1 MKTRNLKT
9 KTLSILLAIVMLL
22 GMLPISVFAAEPEV
36 VKSYHVATLYDDGT
50 LEIFADVSNLAA
62 IPWQNERASIKKV
75 VFTVDTPLYTRL
87 FSDCTNLA
95 EITLPS
101 TVTEIPSF
109 CFNSCPS
116 LASITIPDSVT
127 SIGDR
132 AFSGCSALE
141 SVIFGENSN
150 LQSIGNNA
158 FNQCDALTSIT
169 IPDSVMS
176 IDGWAFNSCDTLTSI
191 AIPDSVA
198 SIGERAFSDCKK
210 LSSIT
215 FGANSQLQTIGIY
228 AFNNCDVLE
237 SIVIPDTVTSIG
249 GYAFNSCDALAN
261 IVIPDSVTS
270 ISNGAFSACEALASI
285 AIPDSVTSIGERA
298 FYNCDALASI
308 RIPAS
313 VTSIGED
320 AFYGCGK
327 LTDIYYDGTVESW
340 NSITKGD
347 NAIPN
352 GVKITPKAKDLTI
365 TGGTEAT
372 DYTYENGVLDIK
384 NAGTY
389 EIKNADNVTVTG
401 DIIKVSA
408 PSGTVN
414 ITLSGVVINVS
425 GTVGT
430 GSWGKAAFEIMGECA
445 TNLIL
450 KDGCENVFDS
460 GFNRAGIAN
469 HSHALTIVCE
479 HSESA
484 AHECSTSCGN
494 LRAVGQYGGAG
505 IGGDAFEPGA
515 NITIKGGNI
524 VADIVNQNG
533 GAGIGG
539 GDGGNGSNIT
549 ITGGTVT
556 ATGGEGAGIGGGYGG
571 NGNYITIS
579 GGKIIAGDLEAGGA
593 GIGGGDGGN
602 GSNITITGGNVVAL
616 SRDAGIQGDNITIT
630 GGEVLANTVAGIG
643 GLYGDNIKIAPA
655 KNTIIYAYNGSRTEN
670 TPLDGSPFTRET
682 DIRDLIDGNSSF
694 YCYAEHVHS
703 FSTDW
708 TYDEDSHW
716 HAPTCG
722 HEDAAFKVSHSYGT
736 EWKSDSTSHWHEC
749 TCGAK
754 TEEAAHSFGTE
765 WKSDGTNHW
774 RECSCGAKSDEAA
787 HSGGIATCTAK
798 AKCTV
803 CAVEYGN
810 LAEHTYG
817 TEWKSDGTNH
827 WHECT
832 CGAKTEEAAH
842 SGGTATCAEKAKCTA
857 CGTEYG
863 NLAEH
868 TYGTEWKSDGT
879 NHWHE
884 CTCGAKSGEAA
895 HSGSTATCADK
906 AVCSVCN
913 IVYGELAAHNY
924 SGGKCTV
931 CEAAN
936 PNYVP
941 ETDSPQTGDNSHMAL
956 WFALLFISGG
966 AVITLAVVDR
976 KRRTAKH

>member
-340 NSITKGD
+340 NYITKGD

-352 GVKITPKAKDLTI
+352 GVKI
-365 TGGTEAT
+365 
-372 DYTYENGVLDIK
+372 NH
-384 NAGTY
+384 
-389 EIKNADNVTVTG
+389 TG
-401 DIIKVSA
+401 DCVDDDTNHICDVCVAELTHGYPTEWKSD
-408 PSGTVN
+408 STN
-414 ITLSGVVINVS
+414 H
-425 GTVGT
+425 
-430 GSWGKAAFEIMGECA
+430 WYEC
-445 TNLIL
+445 
-450 KDGCENVFDS
+450 
-460 GFNRAGIAN
+460 
-469 HSHALTIVCE
+469 
-479 HSESA
+479 
-484 AHECSTSCGN
+484 
-494 LRAVGQYGGAG
+494 
-505 IGGDAFEPGA
+505 
-515 NITIKGGNI
+515 
-524 VADIVNQNG
+524 
-533 GAGIGG
+533 
-539 GDGGNGSNIT
+539 
-549 ITGGTVT
+549 
-556 ATGGEGAGIGGGYGG
+556 
-571 NGNYITIS
+571 
-579 GGKIIAGDLEAGGA
+579 
-593 GIGGGDGGN
+593 
-602 GSNITITGGNVVAL
+602 
-616 SRDAGIQGDNITIT
+616 
-630 GGEVLANTVAGIG
+630 
-643 GLYGDNIKIAPA
+643 
-655 KNTIIYAYNGSRTEN
+655 
-670 TPLDGSPFTRET
+670 
-682 DIRDLIDGNSSF
+682 
-694 YCYAEHVHS
+694 
-703 FSTDW
+703 
-708 TYDEDSHW
+708 
-716 HAPTCG
+716 TCG
-722 HEDAAFKVSHSYGT
+722 AKSDEAAHSYGT
-736 EWKSDSTSHWHEC
+736 EWKSDSTNHWHEC

-754 TEEAAHSFGTE
+754 TEEAAHSYGTE

-774 RECSCGAKSDEAA
+774 RECSCGAKSGEAA
-787 HSGGIATCTAK
+787 HNGGTATCTEK

-803 CAVEYGN
+803 CTVEYGN

-817 TEWKSDGTNH
+817 SEWKSDGTNH

-832 CGAKTEEAAH
+832 CEAKSDEAAH
-842 SGGTATCAEKAKCTA
+842 NGGTATCTEKAKCTV
-857 CGTEYG
+857 CGTEYS

-868 TYGTEWKSDGT
+868 TYGTEWKSDATNHWHECSCGAKADSAAHNGGTATCKDKAVCSTCDTAYGDLADHSYGTEWKFDGT

-884 CTCGAKSGEAA
+884 CSCGAKSGEAA
-895 HSGSTATCADK
+895 HSGGTATCKDK
-906 AVCSVCN
+906 AVCSVCTAT
-913 IVYGELAAHNY
+913 YGELANHTY
-924 SGGKCTV
+924 KDGKCTV
-931 CEAAN
+931 CEAAD

-941 ETDSPQTGDNSHMAL
+941 ETDSPQTGDSSNMAL
-956 WFALLFISGG
+956 WIALLFISGG
-966 AVITLAVVDR
+966 AIITLTVYDR
-976 KRRTAKH
+976 KRRNTVKH